1 MDVRSWKGRRGF
13 TLIELLLV
21 IAVIAIIAT
30 ILIVVLNP
38 AETLKKSRDAQR
50 FSDMAA
56 LKSALGFY
64 LLNTTTPQLA
74 GTGNGDCKSGNAGAG
89 SGTYTAGDKIY
100 YSTPTSSNIT
110 DATLDGGT
118 GSVPAP
124 FQAATP
130 SLVDGNGWLPVDF
143 ESLTGGTPLSNLPL
157 DPVNRIASVSA
168 VASTDLVYRYAC
180 NATTLT
186 FEINTQL
193 ESLAFTAGDNDRRTA
208 DGGNNNNYYEV
219 GTNLKILGAGSDF

>member
-1 MDVRSWKGRRGF
+1 MDLRRLKVQRGF

-50 FSDMAA
+50 FSDLAA

-74 GTGNGDCKSGNAGAG
+74 GAGNDFCKSGNAGGG
-89 SGTYTAGDKIY
+89 SGTYSAGDKIY
-100 YSTPTSSNIT
+100 YSTATSSQIT
-110 DATLDGGT
+110 DTTLDGGT

-124 FQAATP
+124 WQAVT
-130 SLVDGNGWLPVDF
+130 SSVVDGSGWLPVDF
-143 ESLTGGTPLSNLPL
+143 ESLTGGSPLSNLPV

-168 VASTDLVYRYAC
+168 VDSTDLVYRYAC

-186 FEINTQL
+186 FEINAQL
-193 ESLAFTAGDNDRRTA
+193 ESLAFTAGDNDKRTT
-208 DGGNNNNYYEV
+208 DGGNNINYYEV
-219 GTNLKILGAGSDF
+219 GTNLRILGAGSDF